1 MRTSVSLSVTSAA
14 MDRLRNLVKDR
25 NAPQKHVG
33 RAQIVLLSAEDLGTN
48 AIMRETGKSKTC
60 VWRWQER
67 FAAEGVDGLLRDK
80 TRPSRIAKLDPSI
93 AERVVALTLEEPP
106 SETTHW
112 TGAAMAKAAGIS
124 ASSVRRIWRAHGLQ
138 PHRVRQFKL
147 SKDPEFVDKLRDI
160 VGLYVDPPAHAIV
173 LSVDEKSQIQ
183 ALDRTQ
189 PGLPLK
195 KGRAGTMTHDY
206 KRNGTTTLF
215 AAMNVLDGTVM
226 GRNMQRHRHQEFIRF
241 LNAVEREVPAGKTIQ
256 AILDNYA
263 PHKHPAVRQWLARH
277 PRWTFHFTPTS
288 ASWLNAV
295 EGFFAVLTKRRLKR
309 GVFRSVADLQAAIN
323 RFLEGHNA
331 QSKPFHWVADPDKI
345 IAAVRR
351 GHQALDSIH
360 SHVRR
365 FKLQARIFFCSRS
378 SVSNRP
384 PLGRARGTIMR
395 TTVDHALIRGLVT
408 AGPVMRRGAS
418 SV

>member
-1 MRTSVSLSVTSAA
+1 MRTGRLLSVSSA
-14 MDRLRNLVKDR
+14 DIRRLETLVQDR
-25 NAPQKHVG
+25 NTPQKHVW
-33 RAQIVLLSAEDLGTN
+33 RAEIVLLTAGGIGTN
-48 AIMRETGKSKTC
+48 AIMRRTAKSKTC

-67 FAAEGVDGLLRDK
+67 FIEEGFDGLLRDK
-80 TRPSRIAKLDPSI
+80 TRPSRIKPLGAET
-93 AERVVALTLEEPP
+93 AERVVALTLGEPP
-106 SETTHW
+106 GETTHW
-112 TGAAMAKAAGIS
+112 TGVLMAKAAGLS
-124 ASSVRRIWRAHGLQ
+124 VSSVQRIWRAHGLQ
-138 PHRVRQFKL
+138 PHRTRQFKL
-147 SKDPEFVDKLRDI
+147 SNDPRFVDKLRDV

-206 KRNGTTTLF
+206 ERHGTTTLF
-215 AAMNVLDGTVM
+215 AAMNVLDGTVI

-241 LNAVEREVPAGKTIQ
+241 LNVIEKQVPVGKTIH
-256 AILDNYA
+256 AIVDNYA
-263 PHKHPAVRQWLARH
+263 AHKHPNVRRWLERQ

-295 EGFFAVLTKRRLKR
+295 EGFFATLTKRRLKR

-323 RFLEGHNA
+323 RFLEEHN
-331 QSKPFHWVADPDKI
+331 QKSQPFTWTADPDEI

-365 FKLQARIFFCSRS
+365 FK
-378 SVSNRP
+378 
-384 PLGRARGTIMR
+384 
-395 TTVDHALIRGLVT
+395 
-408 AGPVMRRGAS
+408 
-418 SV
+418 